1 MNKILPERIYPGHG
15 EPFYFDKLKTNG
27 YSDYIDQKE
36 TLFRE
41 LSPEP
46 TEQYSDL
53 FWVRL
58 LPYQSV
64 VQPGENQEFTL
75 LVRNNFSKAK
85 EFKAQLLVPEGWQIA
100 EGSGRISLSSG
111 ASGEI
116 IMTVKAPT
124 NPINGTFR
132 QLVTAEIH
140 IDSIPQGP
148 VAEALV
154 QVEKPLGSSRC

>member
-1 MNKILPERIYPGHG
+1 
-15 EPFYFDKLKTNG
+15 
-27 YSDYIDQKE
+27 
-36 TLFRE
+36 

-46 TEQYSDL
+46 AEQYSDL
-53 FWVRL
+53 FWARL

-64 VQPGENQEFTL
+64 VKSGKEQEFTL

-85 EFKAQLLVPEGWQIA
+85 EFRAELLAPEGWKIVK
-100 EGSGRISLSSG
+100 GSGRIRLSSG
-111 ASGEI
+111 SSGEI
-116 IMTVKAPT
+116 IMTIKAPT
-124 NPINGTFR
+124 NSANGIFR

-154 QVEKPLGSSRC
+154 QVKRP